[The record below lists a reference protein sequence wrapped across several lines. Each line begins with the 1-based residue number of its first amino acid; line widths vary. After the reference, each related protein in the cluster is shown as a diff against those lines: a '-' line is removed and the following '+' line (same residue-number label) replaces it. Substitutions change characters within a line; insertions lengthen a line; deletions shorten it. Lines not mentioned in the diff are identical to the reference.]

1 MAPAA
6 DRPEPPSGTG
16 RPGRR
21 RHPASGVEILITT
34 LSDLVA
40 GASLLP
46 GSSPG
51 LRYPMTLCGVD
62 SAAGFI
68 FRFRSRGLS
77 PATASAPRGKAFCVL
92 RFLRNPQ
99 RLERCLVHSRRS
111 ISSSCMEGEVGL
123 GGAGARGSS
132 WPLPAEPPQAAC
144 RGHRPPSKASGGV
157 PAFPVSGRPHAEGPA
172 PQDTARGVLTFRAV
186 LPGRK
191 LRPRRI
197 GDLPGVPRLGLAAGA
212 SSLLASNLCSL
223 DCALPGAPLS

>member
-1 MAPAA
+1 
-6 DRPEPPSGTG
+6 
-16 RPGRR
+16 
-21 RHPASGVEILITT
+21 
-34 LSDLVA
+34 
-40 GASLLP
+40 
-46 GSSPG
+46 
-51 LRYPMTLCGVD
+51 MTLCGVD

-68 FRFRSRGLS
+68 FRFRSWGLS

-157 PAFPVSGRPHAEGPA
+157 PAFPASGRPHAEGPA
-172 PQDTARGVLTFRAV
+172 PQNTARGVLTFRAV

-197 GDLPGVPRLGLAAGA
+197 GDLPGVPRLGLAAAARA
-212 SSLLASNLCSL
+212 SSLLASNLCAL